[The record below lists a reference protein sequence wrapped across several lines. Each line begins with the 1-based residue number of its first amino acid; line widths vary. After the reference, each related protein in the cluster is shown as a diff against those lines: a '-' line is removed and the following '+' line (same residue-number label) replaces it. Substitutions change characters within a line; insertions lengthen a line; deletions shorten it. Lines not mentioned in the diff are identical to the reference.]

1 MKRNTYARLQAFGL
15 QAGSI
20 APHII
25 MDENHADFLII
36 GGGLAGNVLAN
47 RIYNACQSVGI
58 TMSGRY
64 FEEQERSS
72 IFVETARKP
81 TTRVKLLRVPDSFPN
96 YRIAVLKASCSL
108 VK

>member
-1 MKRNTYARLQAFGL
+1 
-15 QAGSI
+15 
-20 APHII
+20 

-72 IFVETARKP
+72 FLTARKA
-81 TTRVKLLRVPDSFPN
+81 TACLKLQRFS
-96 YRIAVLKASCSL
+96 
-108 VK
+108 

>member
-1 MKRNTYARLQAFGL
+1 
-15 QAGSI
+15 
-20 APHII
+20 

-64 FEEQERSS
+64 FEEQERSTELFDFQ
-72 IFVETARKP
+72 I
-81 TTRVKLLRVPDSFPN
+81 
-96 YRIAVLKASCSL
+96 Y
-108 VK
+108 